1 MGKAESIG
9 DLLAVFFRENG
20 MEQRMLGDQLIEL
33 WPQVM
38 GPQVAR
44 LTGKIEIKNQVLFVQ
59 IRSAALRQQLFEC
72 RTALIRKLNDS
83 VGAQVIKDIRLR

>member
-1 MGKAESIG
+1 MSKAENIG
-9 DLLAVFFRENG
+9 DILAAYFRENG
-20 MEQRMLGDQLIEL
+20 LEQQILGDQIIEK

-38 GPQVAR
+38 GSQVAR
-44 LTGKIEIKNQVLFVQ
+44 LTGKIEIKDQVLHVQ

>member
-1 MGKAESIG
+1 MSKAENIG
-9 DLLAVFFRENG
+9 DILVAYFRENG
-20 MEQRMLGDQLIEL
+20 LEQQLLGDQIIEK
-33 WPQVM
+33 WPQLM

-44 LTGKIEIKNQVLFVQ
+44 LTGKIEIKDQVLHVQ

-83 VGAQVIKDIRLR
+83 VGAQVIKEIRLK